1 MKRILCFILVL
12 TILALGSG
20 CDKNSDNF
28 KMPANFYYR
37 NASVAFFED
46 DSIIA
51 FEVRETAAQKDNL
64 VDLINTYLDGP
75 ISHELV
81 SPFPSGLTVIS
92 TEQKDD
98 TLILTFN
105 KVFSTLSGLDLTVAC
120 SCICATVTALTG
132 CTTVEIKT
140 EGQRPDNVISIV
152 LSNEDLLFTDSVD

>member
-12 TILALGSG
+12 TILALSSG

-51 FEVRETAAQKDNL
+51 FEVREIAAQKDNL
-64 VDLINTYLDGP
+64 VDLLNTYLDGP

-81 SPFPSGLTVIS
+81 SPFPSGLKAIS
-92 TEQKDD
+92 AERNDD
-98 TLILTFN
+98 TLVITFN
-105 KVFSTLSGLDLTVAC
+105 KMFSTLSGLDLTVAC
-120 SCICATVTALTG
+120 SCIYATITELTD

-140 EGQRPDNVISIV
+140 EGQLPDNVTSIV
-152 LSNEDLLFTDSVD
+152 LSNEDLLFTDSVE